1 MPDFT
6 VRLSEN
12 HAGKLQGIVTRYNAD
27 NDTLLDIAGFLELHA
42 REIAIQKDL
51 QEAHNALV
59 KQAESDVAV
68 AIAATKQRLL
78 ESDAAAGKGA

>member
-6 VRLSEN
+6 VRLSES

-27 NDTLLDIAGFLELHA
+27 NDALLDIAGFLELHA

-51 QEAHNALV
+51 QDAHNALV
-59 KQAESDVAV
+59 KQAESDVAA
-68 AIAATKQRLL
+68 AIAVAKRRLL
-78 ESDAAAGKGA
+78 EGDAVAGEGV